1 MSVNKLR
8 VMKDY
13 EKLDTTIREQ
23 IKLAYPD
30 GFMQHLISFTNRDG
44 KLVSALQFETEDK
57 IYLVKMNQEEA
68 SNIIASDDHYD
79 EDGYLK
85 DDVKEEFESK
95 YEEVELEVEEDE
107 ED

>member
-13 EKLDTTIREQ
+13 EKLEVSILEQ

-44 KLVSALQFETEDK
+44 RLISALPFETDDRV
-57 IYLVKMNQEEA
+57 YLVRMNQEEA
-68 SNIIASDDHYD
+68 SNIIAHDDDYD
-79 EDGYLK
+79 EDGFLK
-85 DDVKEEFESK
+85 DEIKEEFENK
-95 YEEVELEVEEDE
+95 YDELELEKEEE
-107 ED
+107 E